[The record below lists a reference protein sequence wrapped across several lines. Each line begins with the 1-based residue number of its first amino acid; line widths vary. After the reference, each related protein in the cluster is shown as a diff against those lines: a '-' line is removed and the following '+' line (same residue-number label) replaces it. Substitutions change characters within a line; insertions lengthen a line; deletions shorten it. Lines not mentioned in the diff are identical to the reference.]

1 MHNRFAVFIVLVLNV
16 LVLAQEPPTDAP
28 NAPPKSPVTK
38 PAAKPA
44 AKPAGKPSAK
54 PDAKPVAQPAANLAD
69 KTEDTSA
76 TSSKQTAETN
86 DTAVTKPTSAAP
98 GKSVAALAELNMFW
112 KGVSEKNRS
121 ANFIFNAW
129 ITATA
134 MPGDSVPMPENIWPG
149 MEGFDNWKKWAQANP
164 ALREAILKAQNS
176 FVLGIPYGDGEQGL
190 DAKWKAK
197 GIWARP
203 GSAPGEAA
211 FAYLNAVRGL
221 TAFTVISMYLDADAK
236 QFDSAF
242 DLSLAM
248 LRVLRQVSEQRMEAE
263 KLFGMKMMSRLLESN
278 RVFMAANLDT
288 LPVATLQRVAM
299 KGYPQ
304 IKPGD
309 NERLKRLE
317 LPEGDRL
324 ILTESMQKAF
334 NASGQPND
342 EYFADQFGAAQSI
355 NSPLTRF
362 GATARWRELSKVHGS
377 LEASRE
383 KLLAIYDDWWRRWR
397 MRFYDPILD
406 VPTQF
411 SKLNQSKYAVVTL
424 FVENLQQL
432 FDERL
437 RLIAEIDGT
446 AMSAAICGFYLDS
459 AKQWPRNLSS
469 AFPIYGIHRMNFDPF
484 AKDYGNLSYRDLG
497 DKSQAL
503 GTQWG
508 QVSVSNAVLWSVGP
522 DHEDDG
528 FDQHD
533 PADGTGDLVLW
544 PPPRFLA
551 RQAGL
556 LK

>member
-1 MHNRFAVFIVLVLNV
+1 MHNRFALLIFLVLNA
-16 LVLAQEPPTDAP
+16 LVLAQEPPADAP
-28 NAPPKSPVTK
+28 NAPPKTPVTK
-38 PAAKPA
+38 PASKPAAKPDAKPA
-44 AKPAGKPSAK
+44 AKPVAK
-54 PDAKPVAQPAANLAD
+54 PAAKTDDPA
-69 KTEDTSA
+69 A

-86 DTAVTKPTSAAP
+86 DKSATKPTLAAP

-129 ITATA
+129 IAATP
-134 MPGDSVPMPENIWPG
+134 MPLEIAPTPENIWPG

-176 FVLGIPYGDGEQGL
+176 FVLGIPYGDVEQGL

-211 FAYLNAVRGL
+211 FAYLNSVRGL
-221 TAFTVISMYLDADAK
+221 AAFTVISMYLDADEK
-236 QFDSAF
+236 KFDPAF

-263 KLFGMKMMSRLLESN
+263 KLFGMKMMSRLLEAN
-278 RVFMAANLDT
+278 RVFMAANLDS

-299 KGYPQ
+299 KGYPF

-317 LPEGDRL
+317 LPEGDRV

-334 NASGQPND
+334 NESGQPD
-342 EYFADQFGAAQSI
+342 DQYFADQFGAVQSI

-362 GATARWRELSKVHGS
+362 GAAARWRELGKVHGS
-377 LEASRE
+377 LEASQE

-411 SKLNQSKYAVVTL
+411 SKLNQSKYALVTL

-446 AMSAAICGFYLDS
+446 AMSAAICGFYIDS
-459 AKQWPRNLSS
+459 AKQWPRDLAS
-469 AFPIYGIHRMNFDPF
+469 AFPIYGIRRMNFDPF

>member
-1 MHNRFAVFIVLVLNV
+1 M
-16 LVLAQEPPTDAP
+16 
-28 NAPPKSPVTK
+28 
-38 PAAKPA
+38 
-44 AKPAGKPSAK
+44 
-54 PDAKPVAQPAANLAD
+54 
-69 KTEDTSA
+69 
-76 TSSKQTAETN
+76 
-86 DTAVTKPTSAAP
+86 
-98 GKSVAALAELNMFW
+98 AALAELNMFW

-129 ITATA
+129 IAATP
-134 MPGDSVPMPENIWPG
+134 MPLEIAPTPENIWPG

-176 FVLGIPYGDGEQGL
+176 FVLGIPYGDVEQGL

-221 TAFTVISMYLDADAK
+221 TAFTVISMYLDADEK
-236 QFDSAF
+236 KFDPAF

-263 KLFGMKMMSRLLESN
+263 KLFGMKMMSRLLEAN
-278 RVFMAANLDT
+278 RVFMAANLDS

-299 KGYPQ
+299 KGYPF

-317 LPEGDRL
+317 LPEGDRV

-334 NASGQPND
+334 NESGQPD
-342 EYFADQFGAAQSI
+342 DQYFADQFGAVQSI

-362 GATARWRELSKVHGS
+362 GAAARWRELGKVHGS
-377 LEASRE
+377 LEASQE
-383 KLLAIYDDWWRRWR
+383 KLIAIYDDWWRRWR

-411 SKLNQSKYAVVTL
+411 SKLNQSKYALVTL

-446 AMSAAICGFYLDS
+446 AMSAAICGFYIDS
-459 AKQWPRNLSS
+459 AKQWPRDLSS
-469 AFPIYGIHRMNFDPF
+469 AFPIYGIRRMNFDPF

-533 PADGTGDLVLW
+533 PADATGDLVLW

>member
-1 MHNRFAVFIVLVLNV
+1 MHNRFALLIVLVLNA
-16 LVLAQEPPTDAP
+16 LVLAQEPPAD
-28 NAPPKSPVTK
+28 APPKSPVTK
-38 PAAKPA
+38 PASKPA
-44 AKPAGKPSAK
+44 AK
-54 PDAKPVAQPAANLAD
+54 PDAKPAAQPAAKPVAKPAA
-69 KTEDTSA
+69 KTDDTAA

-86 DTAVTKPTSAAP
+86 DTSATKPTSAAP

-129 ITATA
+129 IAA
-134 MPGDSVPMPENIWPG
+134 SPMPLEIAPTPENIWPG

-176 FVLGIPYGDGEQGL
+176 FVLGIPYGDVEQGL

-221 TAFTVISMYLDADAK
+221 TAFTVISMYLDADEK
-236 QFDSAF
+236 KFDPAF

-263 KLFGMKMMSRLLESN
+263 KLFGMKMMSRLLEAN
-278 RVFMAANLDT
+278 RVFMAANLDS

-299 KGYPQ
+299 KGYPF

-317 LPEGDRL
+317 LPEGDRV

-334 NASGQPND
+334 NESGQPD
-342 EYFADQFGAAQSI
+342 DQYFADQFGAVQSI

-362 GATARWRELSKVHGS
+362 GAAARWRELGKVHGS
-377 LEASRE
+377 LEASQE

-411 SKLNQSKYAVVTL
+411 SKLNQSKYALVTL

-446 AMSAAICGFYLDS
+446 AMSAAICGFYIDS
-459 AKQWPRNLSS
+459 AKQWPRDLSS
-469 AFPIYGIHRMNFDPF
+469 AFPIYGIRRMNFDPF

-533 PADGTGDLVLW
+533 PADATGDLVLW